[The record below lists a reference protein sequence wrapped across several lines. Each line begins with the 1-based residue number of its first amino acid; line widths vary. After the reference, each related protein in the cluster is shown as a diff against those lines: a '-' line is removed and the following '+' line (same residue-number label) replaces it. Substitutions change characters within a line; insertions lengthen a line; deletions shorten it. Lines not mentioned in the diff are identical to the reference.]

1 MPVQLE
7 HQQRRCFLLGKL
19 STRRKR
25 TPTKVAHKNR
35 VIVVT
40 LEAFLISIPA
50 SAQSEQSCQIWPP
63 HFSLHHLGSFSLF
76 CLLFFFFHLFIFGE
90 YVLEVHK
97 YIWRERSVAL
107 SQSFACD
114 SSWHISLCC
123 FDKKWAI
130 SLQGTFVKQPV
141 YCVLELLHSKVAKEL
156 VSFWITQ
163 RPCTLDRGRGL
174 NHAG

>member
-1 MPVQLE
+1 MFFAGQAFNKEKENSNKSRTQKSSNCCHPGGFPNFNTCVSAKWA
-7 HQQRRCFLLGKL
+7 KL
-19 STRRKR
+19 PDLTST
-25 TPTKVAHKNR
+25 
-35 VIVVT
+35 
-40 LEAFLISIPA
+40 
-50 SAQSEQSCQIWPP
+50 
-63 HFSLHHLGSFSLF
+63 LF
-76 CLLFFFFHLFIFGE
+76 FAPSGFVFFVLFAVFFFHLFIFGE